1 MREPKKTYTTP
12 KLIVHGT
19 VEQITL
25 QDPPGKEAGAGDVQA
40 TQWPYGKIP
49 DGPDHHGGHSRS

>member
-19 VEQITL
+19 VEEITL
-25 QDPPGKEAGAGDVQA
+25 EAVGKSAGVGDAVR
-40 TQWPYGKIP
+40 QWPYGKIL
-49 DGPDHHGGHSRS
+49 DGEDAMCAHSRS